1 METSNSPPVIGSSG
15 VASSGAV
22 AAATGLT
29 EAHVEEIRGAIQS
42 QQKFL
47 GELLEHAHRWE
58 LEGAELRI
66 YFAAEMRAFAEMVEG
81 RDSLEKIRATA
92 GKVLNRSVRVCAK
105 MESVAATTAN
115 AAQAASGTKELR
127 EKFERDP
134 MVGSMLQRFGGKIS
148 EVKRRE
154 VNALQQMLSRL
165 RQVQEDLQRQVNT
178 VAIEASAGGGMVT
191 VKMNGQKQ
199 IVEVRIEPEVFA
211 SKDQEMLQ
219 DLIRAA
225 VNEASRRVDDEL
237 ANQMKS
243 LAGNIPGMSGIKIPG
258 LF

>member
-1 METSNSPPVIGSSG
+1 M
-15 VASSGAV
+15 
-22 AAATGLT
+22 
-29 EAHVEEIRGAIQS
+29 
-42 QQKFL
+42 
-47 GELLEHAHRWE
+47 
-58 LEGAELRI
+58 
-66 YFAAEMRAFAEMVEG
+66 
-81 RDSLEKIRATA
+81 
-92 GKVLNRSVRVCAK
+92 
-105 MESVAATTAN
+105 
-115 AAQAASGTKELR
+115 
-127 EKFERDP
+127 
-134 MVGSMLQRFGGKIS
+134 
-148 EVKRRE
+148 E

-199 IVEVRIEPEVFA
+199 ILEVRIEPDVFA

-237 ANQMKS
+237 ATQMKS
-243 LAGNIPGMSGIKIPG
+243 LAGNIPGISGIKIPG